1 MEAVRERAAAA
12 ESRAGR
18 AGGSV
23 HLLAVTKRVEP
34 ERIREAAAA
43 GITSV
48 GENYVQEAQAK
59 RAALDDLPLEWRLIG
74 RLQTNKAGAAR
85 KLFGMIETVD
95 RVEVAEALCKGSPAG
110 MSRLDV
116 LVQVSLA
123 PGEGR
128 SGVSP
133 EQISPLLERVLEL
146 DGLRLR
152 GLMGVPLPSD
162 DPSAT
167 RSHFR
172 ALRNLWE
179 DLGRQMDGYAGRV
192 AWDTLSMGMSG
203 DFEIAIEEGSTSV
216 RIGRAIFG
224 ERAV

>member
-1 MEAVRERAAAA
+1 M
-12 ESRAGR
+12 
-18 AGGSV
+18 
-23 HLLAVTKRVEP
+23 TKGVSP
-34 ERIREAAAA
+34 ERIREAATL

-59 RAALDDLPLEWRLIG
+59 RSVLDDLPLEWRLIG
-74 RLQTNKAGAAR
+74 RLQTNKASAAQ

-110 MSRLDV
+110 GLLLDV
-116 LVQVSLA
+116 LVQVSL
-123 PGEGR
+123 GSGVGR
-128 SGVSP
+128 SGIAP
-133 EQISPLLERVLEL
+133 DQISPLLERVLEL

-162 DPSAT
+162 DPEAT
-167 RSHFR
+167 RSSFR
-172 ALRNLWE
+172 LLHKLWE
-179 DLGRQMDGYAGRV
+179 DLGRQMEGYAGRV

-203 DFEIAIEEGSTSV
+203 DFETAIEEGSTSI

-224 ERAV
+224 ERPT